1 MADAFTKDEQQAW
14 NRMAAAGAEKPVE
27 EPEPQEAIDPLP
39 PEEVAPELEP
49 EPAEAQ
55 PEEGERQGWV
65 PSRRLKEESDRRQE
79 LERENRRLAEERTRF
94 DERLRVV
101 MEMRQAEA
109 QQRAEPP
116 APRPTAQTDPIG
128 TIESLDDRLARLEY
142 GGQQQNEYIRQQQD
156 AANIYNAAMI
166 DATQFRQQQPDY
178 GNAYDYFRQTRA
190 AELQTYGYTPQQIQ
204 KTIGDEEFAIAAGSF
219 QRGVSPA
226 QTLYRVAQARGYQ
239 PQSQPMPNG
248 NANGSGGDAQVA
260 RINQGQ
266 RRSQTLS
273 GTGGGAGPTEMTA
286 DRLIKMSNAEFDAWT
301 TKNPAKAKR
310 LLGG

>member
-1 MADAFTKDEQQAW
+1 
-14 NRMAAAGAEKPVE
+14 
-27 EPEPQEAIDPLP
+27 
-39 PEEVAPELEP
+39 
-49 EPAEAQ
+49 
-55 PEEGERQGWV
+55 
-65 PSRRLKEESDRRQE
+65 
-79 LERENRRLAEERTRF
+79 
-94 DERLRVV
+94 

-109 QQRAEPP
+109 QQRAEPS

-142 GGQQQNEYIRQQQD
+142 GGQQQNEYIRRQQEV
-156 AANIYNAAMI
+156 ANIYNAAMI

-178 GNAYDYFRQTRA
+178 GNAFNYFLQTRA
-190 AELQTYGYTPQQIQ
+190 AELQQYGYTPEQIQ
-204 KTIGDEEFAIAAGSF
+204 KTINDEQLAIAAGSF

-239 PQSQPMPNG
+239 PQSQPQPMRNG
-248 NANGSGGDAQVA
+248 NGAGGDAQVA

-286 DRLIKMSNAEFDAWT
+286 DRLLKMTNDEFHEWT
-301 TKNPAKAKR
+301 IKNPAKTKR